1 MVVEILLAIIGV
13 FVIFLTFYTIK
24 YTRKTEKALIER
36 QNSPTYIGYS
46 YIREQMEKESYN
58 QNHDYYNLPA
68 TFGAF
73 FTLFSENP
81 MNSPVIV
88 DSASSKSFFENLN
101 INIDTEMVVNNQI
114 MCVMPFLNDYD
125 GVFKTI
131 TESCKKQ
138 NFNCIRTDQ
147 ENKPGNLLQY
157 IVKTIVESQLLI
169 AVIDNRNPNVFY
181 EMGIAHSLGKS
192 VILVCQQKDA
202 SKVPFDIQ
210 SNRVLFYE
218 DLNDLSDKLDKA
230 LIAVKANYNVERKTN

>member
-1 MVVEILLAIIGV
+1 MVVEILLSIIGALV
-13 FVIFLTFYTIK
+13 AFLTIYTIRH
-24 YTRKTEKALIER
+24 TRKTEKSILER
-36 QNSPTYIGYS
+36 QNSPTYVGYS
-46 YIREQMEKESYN
+46 ITREQMEKDSYN
-58 QNHDYYNLPA
+58 QNRDYYNTPE

-81 MNSPVIV
+81 MNKPVMV
-88 DSASSKSFFENLN
+88 DSACTKSFYENLN
-101 INIDTEMVVNNQI
+101 INIDSEMVVHNQI
-114 MCVMPFLNDYD
+114 MCIMPFLDDYD
-125 GVFKTI
+125 DVYKVI
-131 TESCKKQ
+131 TESSRQ
-138 NFNCIRTDQ
+138 QGFNCIRTDQ

-218 DLNDLSDKLDKA
+218 DLTDLSDKLNKS
-230 LIAVKANYNVERKTN
+230 LIAVKTSDITGS

>member
-1 MVVEILLAIIGV
+1 MVVEVLLSVIGV
-13 FVIFLTFYTIK
+13 LVAFLTIYTII
-24 YTRKTEKALIER
+24 YTKKTEKALLER
-36 QNSPTYIGYS
+36 QNVPTYVGYS

-58 QNHDYYNLPA
+58 QNRDYYNTPE
-68 TFGAF
+68 TFGTF

-81 MNSPVIV
+81 MNRPIMV
-88 DSASSKSFFENLN
+88 DAAFTKSFYENLN
-101 INIDTEMVVNNQI
+101 INIDSEMVVNNQI
-114 MCVMPFLNDYD
+114 MCIMPFLDDYD
-125 GVFKTI
+125 DVYRVI
-131 TESCKKQ
+131 TESSKKQ
-138 NFNCIRTDQ
+138 GFNCIRTDQ

-192 VILVCQQKDA
+192 VILVCQQKDS

-218 DLNDLSDKLDKA
+218 DLADLSNKLNMS
-230 LIAVKANYNVERKTN
+230 LLAVKTSNITDS

>member
-1 MVVEILLAIIGV
+1 MVVEVLLSIIGV
-13 FVIFLTFYTIK
+13 LVAFLTIYTIK
-24 YTRKTEKALIER
+24 HTRKYEKSQIER
-36 QNSPTYIGYS
+36 LNSPTYVGYS
-46 YIREQMEKESYN
+46 ITRDQMEKEYYN
-58 QNHDYYNLPA
+58 QNRDYYNTPE

-81 MNSPVIV
+81 MNRPLMV
-88 DSASSKSFFENLN
+88 DSACTKSFYKNLN
-101 INIDTEMVVNNQI
+101 IDIDSEVVINNQI
-114 MCVMPFLNDYD
+114 MCIMPFLDDYD
-125 GVFKTI
+125 DVYRVI
-131 TESCKKQ
+131 TESSRQ
-138 NFNCIRTDQ
+138 QGFNCIRTDQ

-192 VILVCQQKDA
+192 VILVCQQRDS

-218 DLNDLSDKLDKA
+218 DLTDLSEKMNKSLMAMKSNG
-230 LIAVKANYNVERKTN
+230 ITGS

>member
-1 MVVEILLAIIGV
+1 MVVEILLSIIGV
-13 FVIFLTFYTIK
+13 LVVFLTFYTIRN
-24 YTRKTEKALIER
+24 TRRTEKALLER

-46 YIREQMEKESYN
+46 FIREQMEKESYN
-58 QNHDYYNLPA
+58 QTHDYYNTPA
-68 TFGAF
+68 TFGEF

-88 DSASSKSFFENLN
+88 DSASSKSFFDNLN
-101 INIDTEMVVNNQI
+101 INIDTEMVVDNQI
-114 MCVMPFLNDYD
+114 MCIMPFLDDYND
-125 GVFKTI
+125 VFKTI
-131 TESCKKQ
+131 TESCEKLDFK
-138 NFNCIRTDQ
+138 CIRTDQ
-147 ENKPGNLLQY
+147 ENRPGNLLQY

-192 VILVCQQKDA
+192 VILVCQQNDA

-218 DLNDLSDKLDKA
+218 DLNDLSDKLNKS
-230 LIAVKANYNVERKTN
+230 LIAVRSTHNVGR

>member
-1 MVVEILLAIIGV
+1 MVVEVLLSVIGV
-13 FVIFLTFYTIK
+13 LVVFLTFYTIK

-36 QNSPTYIGYS
+36 QTIPTYVGYS
-46 YIREQMEKESYN
+46 YVREQMEKDSYN
-58 QNHDYYNLPA
+58 QNKDYYNTPE

-81 MNSPVIV
+81 MNRPVMV
-88 DSASSKSFFENLN
+88 DAACTKSFYENLN
-101 INIDTEMVVNNQI
+101 INIDAEMVVNNQI
-114 MCVMPFLNDYD
+114 MCIMPFLDDYD
-125 GVFKTI
+125 DVYSVI
-131 TESCKKQ
+131 TESSRKQ
-138 NFNCIRTDQ
+138 GFNCIRTDQ
-147 ENKPGNLLQY
+147 EHKPGNLLQY

-218 DLNDLSDKLDKA
+218 DLADLSDKLNKS
-230 LIAVKANYNVERKTN
+230 LVAVKTSDITGS